1 MYLVIKLKTMNS
13 FDLFLHTLKEIT
25 TLESQ
30 EEQMFLKAFV
40 PFYLKKNE
48 YFLQSTQV
56 NTRLGFLCKGLVR
69 YYVFKNEEEATLEFT
84 KEGEFVADYGSF
96 ISKEP
101 SIQNIQALEDCEFLV
116 IDYDK
121 LQELYKIS
129 RNANLLGRT
138 IIEHRFIIMVNQ
150 LLTVH
155 RYSPEDRYSYFLKHY
170 KDLAQRIPQYLIASY
185 VGVKPQSLSRI
196 RKRIV

>member
-1 MYLVIKLKTMNS
+1 MEAFQILLQ
-13 FDLFLHTLKEIT
+13 TLKHIT
-25 TLESQ
+25 TLEPD
-30 EEQMFLKAFV
+30 EEVLFQKAFK
-40 PFYLKKNE
+40 PFSLQKNE
-48 YFLQSTQV
+48 YFLQSTEV
-56 NTRLGFLCKGLVR
+56 NTKLGFLCKGLVR
-69 YYVFKNEEEATLEFT
+69 YFVFKNEEEATLEFT

-96 ISKEP
+96 ISKQP

-116 IDYDK
+116 IDYDE
-121 LQELYKIS
+121 LQKLYKVS
-129 RNANLLGRT
+129 KNANLLGRI

-155 RYSPEDRYSYFLKHY
+155 QYNPEDRYRYFLEHY
-170 KDLAQRIPQYLIASY
+170 KDLVQRIPQYLIASY

>member
-1 MYLVIKLKTMNS
+1 MHS
-13 FDLFLHTLKEIT
+13 FEIFLQTLKNIA
-25 TLESQ
+25 TLEPE
-30 EEQMFLKAFV
+30 EEQLFLKAFI
-40 PFYLKKNE
+40 PFSLKKNE
-48 YFLQSTQV
+48 HFLQSTEI
-56 NTRLGFLCKGLVR
+56 NTRLGFLSKGLVR
-69 YYVFKNEEEATLEFT
+69 YYVFKNDEEATLEFT

-101 SIQNIQALEDCEFLV
+101 SLQNIQALEDCEFLI

-121 LQELYKIS
+121 LQELYKVS
-129 RNANLLGRT
+129 RNANLLGRI

-155 RYSPEDRYSYFLKHY
+155 RYSPEDRYRYFLKQY
-170 KDLAQRIPQYLIASY
+170 KDLVQRIPQYLIASY

-196 RKRIV
+196 RKRIN

>member
-1 MYLVIKLKTMNS
+1 MKS
-13 FDLFLHTLKEIT
+13 FDLLLQTFKQIT
-25 TLESQ
+25 NLEP
-30 EEQMFLKAFV
+30 EEEAVFQKAFKPYFV
-40 PFYLKKNE
+40 KKND
-48 YFLQSTQV
+48 YFLQATEI
-56 NTRLGFLCKGLVR
+56 NTKLGFLCKGLVR
-69 YYVFKNEEEATLEFT
+69 YFVFRNNEEATLEFT

-116 IDYDK
+116 INYDD
-121 LQELYKIS
+121 LQQLYKIS
-129 RNANLLGRT
+129 KNANFLGRI

-155 RYSPEDRYSYFLKHY
+155 RYSEEDRYRYFLTHY
-170 KDLAQRIPQYLIASY
+170 KDLVQRIPQYLIASY

-196 RKRIV
+196 RKRIS

>member
-1 MYLVIKLKTMNS
+1 MNA
-13 FDLFLHTLKEIT
+13 FQILLQTLKQIT
-25 TLESQ
+25 TLDAD
-30 EEQMFLKAFV
+30 EEVLFQKAFK
-40 PFYLKKNE
+40 PFSLQKNE
-48 YFLQSTQV
+48 YFLQSTEV
-56 NTRLGFLCKGLVR
+56 NTKLGFLSKGLVR
-69 YYVFKNEEEATLEFT
+69 YFVFKNEEEATLEFT

-96 ISKEP
+96 ITKQP

-116 IDYDK
+116 IDYDE
-121 LQELYKIS
+121 LQKLYKVS
-129 RNANLLGRT
+129 KNANLLGRI

-155 RYSPEDRYSYFLKHY
+155 QYTPEDRYRYFLEHY

>member
-1 MYLVIKLKTMNS
+1 MCTK
-13 FDLFLHTLKEIT
+13 
-25 TLESQ
+25 
-30 EEQMFLKAFV
+30 
-40 PFYLKKNE
+40 
-48 YFLQSTQV
+48 
-56 NTRLGFLCKGLVR
+56 LGFLCKGLVR
-69 YYVFKNEEEATLEFT
+69 YYVFRNDEEATLEFT

-96 ISKEP
+96 IAKEP

-129 RNANLLGRT
+129 KNANLLGRI

-155 RYSPEDRYSYFLKHY
+155 RYNPEDRYRYFLKHY
-170 KDLAQRIPQYLIASY
+170 KDLTQRIPQYLIASY

-196 RKRIV
+196 RKRIY

>member
-1 MYLVIKLKTMNS
+1 MDSHN
-13 FDLFLHTLKEIT
+13 LFLHTLKQIT
-25 TLESQ
+25 SLEPE
-30 EEQMFLKAFV
+30 EEQMFLQAFKPYKV
-40 PFYLKKNE
+40 KKND
-48 YFLQSTQV
+48 YFLQATEV
-56 NTRLGFLCKGLVR
+56 NSRLGFLCKGLVR
-69 YYVFKNEEEATLEFT
+69 YFVFKKDEEATLEFT

-96 ISKEP
+96 ISKQP

-116 IDYDK
+116 VDYDK
-121 LQELYKIS
+121 LQELYKVS
-129 RNANLLGRT
+129 GKANLLGRI

-155 RYSPEDRYSYFLKHY
+155 QYSPEDRYRYFLKQY
-170 KDLAQRIPQYLIASY
+170 KDLSQRIPQYLIASY

>member
-1 MYLVIKLKTMNS
+1 MNS
-13 FDLFLHTLKEIT
+13 FAILINTLKRIT
-25 TLESQ
+25 TLEPE
-30 EEQMFLKAFV
+30 EEQLFRKAFKPYTV
-40 PFYLKKNE
+40 KKNN
-48 YFLQSTQV
+48 YFLQATEI
-56 NTRLGFLCKGLVR
+56 NTKLGFLCKGLVR
-69 YYVFKNEEEATLEFT
+69 YFVFKNDEEATLEFT

-116 IDYDK
+116 IDYEE
-121 LQELYKIS
+121 LQKLYKVS
-129 RNANLLGRT
+129 RNANLLGRL

-155 RYSPEDRYSYFLKHY
+155 RYTPEDRYRYFLLHY
-170 KDLAQRIPQYLIASY
+170 KDLTQRIPQYLIASY

-196 RKRIV
+196 RKRIY

>member
-1 MYLVIKLKTMNS
+1 MNA
-13 FDLFLHTLKEIT
+13 FQILLQTLKQIT
-25 TLESQ
+25 TLDAD
-30 EEQMFLKAFV
+30 EEVLFQKAFK
-40 PFYLKKNE
+40 PFSLKKNE
-48 YFLQSTQV
+48 YFLQSTEV
-56 NTRLGFLCKGLVR
+56 NTKLGFLSKGLVR
-69 YYVFKNEEEATLEFT
+69 YFVFKNEEEATLEFT

-96 ISKEP
+96 ITKQP

-116 IDYDK
+116 IDYDE
-121 LQELYKIS
+121 LQKLYKVS
-129 RNANLLGRT
+129 KNANLLGRI

-155 RYSPEDRYSYFLKHY
+155 QYTPEDRYRYFLKHY

>member
-1 MYLVIKLKTMNS
+1 MQNSDILLQTLKQITNLEAHEEQ
-13 FDLFLHTLKEIT
+13 LFLG
-25 TLESQ
+25 
-30 EEQMFLKAFV
+30 AFK
-40 PFYLKKNE
+40 PYKLKKNE
-48 YFLQSTQV
+48 HFLQATEV
-56 NTRLGFLCKGLVR
+56 CTKLGFLCKGLVR
-69 YYVFKNEEEATLEFT
+69 YYVFRNDEEATLEFT

-96 ISKEP
+96 IAKEP

-129 RNANLLGRT
+129 KNANLLGRI

-155 RYSPEDRYSYFLKHY
+155 RYNPEDRYRYFLEHY
-170 KDLAQRIPQYLIASY
+170 KDLTQRIPQYLIASY

-196 RKRIV
+196 RKRIY

>member
-1 MYLVIKLKTMNS
+1 MISFQLLLQTLKSITS
-13 FDLFLHTLKEIT
+13 LEPDEETLFLN
-25 TLESQ
+25 
-30 EEQMFLKAFV
+30 AFKS
-40 PFYLKKNE
+40 YTLKKNE
-48 YFLQSTQV
+48 HFLQASEV
-56 NTRLGFLCKGLVR
+56 CSKLGFLSKGLVR
-69 YYVFKNEEEATLEFT
+69 YYVYKNHEEATLEFT

-101 SIQNIQALEDCEFLV
+101 SIQNIEALEDCEFLV
-116 IDYDK
+116 IEYDE
-121 LQELYKIS
+121 LQKLYKVS
-129 RNANLLGRT
+129 KNANLLGRI

-155 RYSPEDRYSYFLKHY
+155 RYTPEDRYRYFLQHY

-196 RKRIV
+196 RKRIY

>member
-1 MYLVIKLKTMNS
+1 MYLVFKSMIMDS
-13 FDLFLHTLKEIT
+13 FDLFLDTLKKIT
-25 TLESQ
+25 VLEPQ
-30 EEQMFLKAFV
+30 EEELFKHAFV
-40 PFYLKKNE
+40 PFSLKKNE
-48 YFLQSTQV
+48 HFLQATQV
-56 NTRLGFLCKGLVR
+56 NKRLGFLCKGLVR

-101 SIQNIQALEDCEFLV
+101 SIQYIQALEDCVFLI

-121 LQELYKIS
+121 LQQLYAIS
-129 RNANLLGRT
+129 RNANLLGRI

-155 RYSPEDRYSYFLKHY
+155 RYSPEDRYRYFLKHY
-170 KDLAQRIPQYLIASY
+170 KELTQRIPQYLIASY

-196 RKRIV
+196 RKRIT